1 MSTNPPRYKD
11 ANECLQ
17 AGVPADVMTACLHSA
32 EVITPER
39 LRGIYDF
46 EQEIWEKFHA
56 TGREQLGYVL
66 PWGNSHGSSLPF
78 RFRLGEVTVWTGHN
92 GHGKSQ
98 VLNHILVDMA
108 WQGLRSIICSFEMAA
123 PETYRRLIR
132 MVRAEAK
139 PAECSREE
147 FRARCLTPLADKV
160 WVYDHVGMGELKDVL
175 EIALYARRRY
185 NVRVVVVD
193 SLMCLK
199 VQSDEDKYNEQKNFM
214 NALTAFAAEN
224 QMHIILVAHSKKLD
238 VKGNKE
244 HHIPRKYDVAG
255 SADISNLAWNVCII
269 WRNKKK
275 EERLREMWEDC
286 ATRAGKSSYQMTAAD
301 FDRNYT
307 QEEKEEIEQL
317 LAEKDAYFLVDKQR
331 GGEGDELGR
340 DLWFHKGSLQYLET
354 PYRRGGRP
362 LAYWKTP
369 VSGDGGEDLERTGAD
384 GAYETAEGK
393 L

>member
-1 MSTNPPRYKD
+1 MTTRYKD

-17 AGVPADVMTACLHSA
+17 AGVTAEVMTACLHDA

-46 EQEIWEKFHA
+46 EQAIWEKFHA

-66 PWGNSHGSSLPF
+66 PWGNAHNSSLPF
-78 RFRLGEVTVWTGHN
+78 RFRMGEVTVWTGHN

-98 VLNHILVDMA
+98 VLNHVIVDLA
-108 WQGLRSIICSFEMAA
+108 WQGLRSLICSFEMNA

-147 FRARCLTPLADKV
+147 FRERCLRPLADKV
-160 WVYDHVGMGELKDVL
+160 WVYDHVGMAELSEVL
-175 EIALYARRRY
+175 EIARYARRRY
-185 NVRVVVVD
+185 NVRIVVID

-199 VQSDEDKYNEQKNFM
+199 VLSDEDKYTEQKNFM
-214 NALTAFAAEN
+214 NALTGFAAEN
-224 QMHIILVAHSKKLD
+224 QMHLILVAHSKKLD

-244 HHIPRKYDVAG
+244 HHIPRKYDIAG

-275 EERLREMWEDC
+275 EERLREMWDDC
-286 ATRAGKSSYQMTAAD
+286 ARRAGKSGYAMTSAD
-301 FDRNYT
+301 FDQHYT
-307 QEEKEEIEQL
+307 MEEKEEIQQL
-317 LAEKDAYFLVDKQR
+317 LADKDAYFLVDKQR

-340 DLWFHKGSLQYLET
+340 DLWFHKGSLQYLER
-354 PYRRGGRP
+354 PYHLGGRP
-362 LAYWKTP
+362 QAYWKTK
-369 VSGDGGEDLERTGAD
+369 VAENDGEELDRAGQEPAFETTEGAI
-384 GAYETAEGK
+384 
-393 L
+393 

>member
-1 MSTNPPRYKD
+1 MSTAMRYKD

-17 AGVPADVMTACLHSA
+17 AGVPVEVMTACLHNA

-39 LRGIYDF
+39 LRAIYDF
-46 EQEIWEKFHA
+46 EQEIWEKFHS

-66 PWGNSHGSSLPF
+66 PWGNSHNSSLPF
-78 RFRLGEVTVWTGHN
+78 RFRMGEVTVWTGHN

-98 VLNHILVDMA
+98 VLNHVIVDLA
-108 WQGLRSIICSFEMAA
+108 WQGLRSLICSFEMSA

-139 PAECSREE
+139 PAECAREE
-147 FRARCLTPLADKV
+147 FRARCLTPLSDKV
-160 WVYDHVGMGELKDVL
+160 WVYDHVGMAELVDVL
-175 EIALYARRRY
+175 DIARYARRRY
-185 NVRVVVVD
+185 NVRIVVID

-199 VQSDEDKYNEQKNFM
+199 VLSDEDKYTEQKNFM
-214 NALTAFAAEN
+214 NALTSFAAEN
-224 QMHIILVAHSKKLD
+224 QMHLILVAHSKKLD

-244 HHIPRKYDVAG
+244 HHIPRKYDIAG

-275 EERLREMWEDC
+275 EERLRELWDEC
-286 ATRAGKSSYQMTAAD
+286 ALRAGKSSHAMTAED
-301 FDRNYT
+301 FNKNYT
-307 QEEKEEIEQL
+307 MEEKEEIEQL
-317 LAEKDAYFLVDKQR
+317 LGDKDAYFLVDKQR

-340 DLWFHKGSLQYLET
+340 NLWFHKGSLQYLEQ
-354 PYRRGGRP
+354 PYHKGGRP
-362 LAYWKTP
+362 SKYWQMK
-369 VSGDGGEDLERTGAD
+369 VVLNEGEELERAGAEPVFETGE
-384 GAYETAEGK
+384 GA